1 MKTKKGQFFAFFA
14 TKKSSISL
22 FTKQTKKQNG
32 ISQKKILFKMPY
44 RMKKNLTNV

>member
-1 MKTKKGQFFAFFA
+1 VKTKKGLFFAFFA

-32 ISQKKILFKMPY
+32 ISQKKILQNIPFQIEKRP
-44 RMKKNLTNV
+44 